1 MKQFQITVAGLWAA
15 AIGTCITI
23 IFSTHSLNTGEYWAP
38 IWSALY
44 AGLHRTAWS
53 MSIGWIILACCTG
66 YGGMFLFENT
76 FIIYYNL
83 GPVNTFL
90 TWGFFAPLSKLSYNI
105 YLMHFLVIW
114 TRYAYFRQRLPFSH
128 YTMVSLT

>member
-1 MKQFQITVAGLWAA
+1 MHWNMHYNNLFNAFIKHRRIL
-15 AIGTCITI
+15 GTNLVSFICWFAQNCMVHVNRMDYI
-23 IFSTHSLNTGEYWAP
+23 
-38 IWSALY
+38 
-44 AGLHRTAWS
+44 
-53 MSIGWIILACCTG
+53 
-66 YGGMFLFENT
+66 GMFHWLWRYIVLSENT
-76 FIIYYNL
+76 FIILSNL

-90 TWGFFAPLSKLSYNI
+90 TWGFFAPLSRLSYNI